1 MKAANGG
8 RVSGSANKV
17 DEQSRAEPRLSGKDH
32 RSNGFRLFRGTTG
45 ACENIFWNCIVF
57 APSISM
63 PSRVELHAKPASKI
77 RVEWNGNIVRK
88 IVPFQFRSTD
98 YILYP
103 RLKLTDDEALNEEKN
118 TIDDS
123 RASCRHYYY
132 LSASLI
138 ESCSFLSRWS
148 ASHLAMI
155 EMCRLWSGYFLSRS
169 IRLSWNGSSVSVRVN
184 PTERLVHS
192 TYITKHDGL

>member
-103 RLKLTDDEALNEEKN
+103 RLKLTDDEALNEGKN

-138 ESCSFLSRWS
+138 ESCFFFIPMECQSSRDDRDVSVMERILFIEIYPALVERFFSF
-148 ASHLAMI
+148 
-155 EMCRLWSGYFLSRS
+155 
-169 IRLSWNGSSVSVRVN
+169 GSS
-184 PTERLVHS
+184 
-192 TYITKHDGL
+192 